1 LYYINIKTREEK
13 NVIDDLFSGGGLIA
27 GLITIA
33 AGIVILIWPKILP
46 YILGIYLI
54 VVGVAYV
61 IAAVI

>member
-1 LYYINIKTREEK
+1 VLEDIFP
-13 NVIDDLFSGGGLIA
+13 VGGLIA

-54 VVGVAYV
+54 VVGVAAV
-61 IAAVI
+61 IAAVT